1 MDIHVF
7 AKPDLPLVVGAL
19 RTVAVN
25 PHALSP
31 AETVFLTSL
40 VEIHGGNIALDGCN
54 PISPDQVA
62 VAIASPHRQRRLVQL
77 AIAFAMLPGT
87 LTPQQESTLHKLA
100 QALAVDEPGLMV
112 LHHVCRGRFKLAR
125 LLLMRRLMGRFLA
138 AAWQEEG
145 LKGLW
150 QIAGP
155 LALKR
160 GSKNPVLAQRFDQLQ
175 HLPTNTLGY
184 AFWHHCTRNGLQFP
198 GHSGSI
204 PLRLVFHDFGHLL
217 SGYGTDPAGEIR
229 QGAFQA
235 GFVRQDGFA
244 FLLFAI
250 LQFHW
255 GVQIT
260 PVAAAHTGLFEPA
273 PILQALDRGAHCHVD
288 LSDQWNFW
296 PLLDQPLEA
305 VRQQLLNSSPALPQ
319 L

>member
-1 MDIHVF
+1 MDINVF

-19 RTVAVN
+19 RTVAVY
-25 PHALSP
+25 PQVLSA
-31 AETVFLTSL
+31 AETEFLSSL
-40 VEIHGGNIALDGCN
+40 VEIHSGTVALDHC
-54 PISPDQVA
+54 PPVSPDPVA
-62 VAIASPHRQRRLVQL
+62 AAIASPHRRRRLVQL

-87 LTPQQESTLHKLA
+87 LTPQQESALHDLA
-100 QALAVDEPGLMV
+100 QTLGVDEPGLTV
-112 LHHVCRGRFKLAR
+112 LHHVCRGRLRLAR
-125 LLLMRRLMGRFLA
+125 LLLLRRLMGRFFV
-138 AAWQEEG
+138 AAWQAEG
-145 LKGLW
+145 FKGLW

-160 GSKNPVLAQRFDQLQ
+160 GGKNPALAQQFDQLQ

-184 AFWHHCTRNGLQFP
+184 AFWHHCTSNELQFP

-273 PILQALDRGAHCHVD
+273 PILQALDRGAHCRID
-288 LSDQWNFW
+288 LSNQWNFW

-305 VRQQLLNSSPALPQ
+305 VRQQLLSVSPALP
-319 L
+319 LP